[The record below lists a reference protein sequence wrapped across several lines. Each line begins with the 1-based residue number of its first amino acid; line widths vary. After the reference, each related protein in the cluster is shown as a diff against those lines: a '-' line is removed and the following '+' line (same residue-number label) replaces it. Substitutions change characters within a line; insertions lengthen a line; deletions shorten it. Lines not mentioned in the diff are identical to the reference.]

1 MADQF
6 VQVPSDSTGKKIDTS
21 ELTVGANTVE
31 RQRMVISDST
41 SATALATVTASNALK
56 VDGSAVTQPVS
67 GTITAVTAITNP
79 LPSGTNV
86 IGHVIADT
94 GSTTTVTGNVAVTN
108 AGLTNLDVAL
118 STRTKPADQQHT
130 ILDSGTLTSITN
142 ALPTGTNTIGNVGDL
157 ATATGL
163 TPAYT
168 EGTLSAITQTL
179 AGRLKVDLDLADVQR
194 RLLEV
199 QSLTDYANMMEN
211 IITAESE
218 NSQRMG
224 YEVR

>member
-1 MADQF
+1 
-6 VQVPSDSTGKKIDTS
+6 VPIP
-21 ELTVGANTVE
+21 L
-31 RQRMVISDST
+31 
-41 SATALATVTASNALK
+41 NAK
-56 VDGSAVTQPVS
+56 EWS
-67 GTITAVTAITNP
+67 
-79 LPSGTNV
+79 
-86 IGHVIADT
+86 
-94 GSTTTVTGNVAVTN
+94 
-108 AGLTNLDVAL
+108 
-118 STRTKPADQQHT
+118 
-130 ILDSGTLTSITN
+130 TN